1 MGMTNS
7 AASRNTAAF
16 YAQAAISFGLSICA
30 LLGAVLYLDVSAWI
44 RAFIA
49 VDALWMVS
57 SAFTLAK
64 CVRDQQEDESVVN
77 RLDSARLERL
87 LAEFD
92 PYRVP
97 GTELG
102 ITRQEDHPPVHRA
115 NIDAQVPLVKSS
127 VQPMMQPIDYPP
139 APVR

>member
-1 MGMTNS
+1 MCPAGCDGSLVDMTNS
-7 AASRNTAAF
+7 NTSRNTAAF
-16 YAQAAISFGLSICA
+16 YAQSAISFGLSLCA
-30 LLGAVLYLDVSAWI
+30 LLGAVLYLDVNAWI

-64 CVRDQQEDESVVN
+64 CVRDQQEDSSVIS

-97 GTELG
+97 DLANPAENGPQHG
-102 ITRQEDHPPVHRA
+102 NAPHPPL
-115 NIDAQVPLVKSS
+115 Q
-127 VQPMMQPIDYPP
+127 YPP
-139 APVR
+139 APAR